1 MDARESRRQRSIHRR
16 CWGVVS
22 AIRERI
28 GDRRIWRDAV
38 AYLETNVYFLLASA
52 SEVLCV
58 HAC

>member
-1 MDARESRRQRSIHRR
+1 MSQGDN
-16 CWGVVS
+16 VVFTGGAGEWYQQS
-22 AIRERI
+22 ERI

-38 AYLETNVYFLLASA
+38 EYLETNVYLLLASA

>member
-1 MDARESRRQRSIHRR
+1 M
-16 CWGVVS
+16 VS

-52 SEVLCV
+52 SDVLCV
-58 HAC
+58 HEC